1 MEEDIKKIKDEII
14 TRVMQLNDF
23 QKLKLIL
30 TFILNLN

>member
-1 MEEDIKKIKDEII
+1 MDEDIRKIKDEII
-14 TRVMQLNDF
+14 TRVMQLNNF

>member
-1 MEEDIKKIKDEII
+1 MEEDIKKTKEEII

-30 TFILNLN
+30 IFILNLN

>member
-1 MEEDIKKIKDEII
+1 MEEDIKKIKEEII
-14 TRVMQLNDF
+14 TQVTQLNNF